1 MNKLIA
7 IVSVAAL
14 LASVDA
20 AVAQTNVRVAWCART
35 VSSAAAPYAIATKL
49 GWFKEAG
56 ITVEL
61 VPLPGSTDCVKAV
74 ATNQVQYGL
83 PSIEPVAI
91 IRPQGVKI
99 KNFYTAYQGNIYGI
113 VVPAESPVQKFTD
126 LKGKSIG
133 VTSMA
138 SAGVIIARALAA
150 TNGLDPDRDI
160 KIVVAGEA
168 AQTAALLRSGDVQA
182 LSQFDTQYALTENAG
197 AKLRFLDKDNEAIAR
212 FPSNGIIALEETL
225 AKDRAQAVALTQAYA
240 KGTVFAMTNPEA
252 AVRILWEIYPQ
263 TKATG
268 KDEATALRDDL
279 KTLEA
284 RARNW
289 RLEAGGVTKWGENS
303 EANYGS
309 YVDFLLKNGVIKEK
323 VAVTDLITN
332 ALIDDINKFDANAIK
347 ATAQGYRGK

>member
-1 MNKLIA
+1 VNKLIA

-212 FPSNGIIALEETL
+212 FPSNGFIALEETL

-347 ATAQGYRGK
+347 ATAQGYRVK

>member
-1 MNKLIA
+1 VNKLIA

-91 IRPQGVKI
+91 IRPQGMKI

-182 LSQFDTQYALTENAG
+182 LSQFDTQYELTENAG

-212 FPSNGIIALEETL
+212 FPSNGFIALEETL

-332 ALIDDINKFDANAIK
+332 ALIDDINKFDANAVK